1 MSEKRTPTMDKRT
14 IRILLVDDH
23 PVLRRGVR
31 DTLAA
36 EMDIEVSGEA
46 GDAATALKLLETSR
60 PDVAVV
66 DISLERDSGLELMRT
81 IRTHYPDVKILALS
95 MHDDSLYAERVI
107 RVGALGYVNKSQP
120 GDVLIRALRKVA
132 EGEMVLSPDL
142 TDQIVKRVVSVD
154 GPPRTGIAALSDRE
168 LQIFEFI
175 GRGLVVREIA
185 EQLCISIKTV
195 ESHVEHIKTKLGMKS
210 SRELVR
216 RAALWIEGDK
226 A

>member
-1 MSEKRTPTMDKRT
+1 MNEKRNPTMEKRT

-31 DTLAA
+31 DTLAS
-36 EMDIEVSGEA
+36 EPDIEVSGEA
-46 GDAATALKLLETSR
+46 GDAASALKLLEASR

-81 IRTHYPDVKILALS
+81 IRTQYPDVKILALS

-107 RVGALGYVNKSQP
+107 RVGALGYVNKSQS
-120 GDVLIRALRKVA
+120 GEVLVRALRKVA
-132 EGEMVLSPDL
+132 DGEMVLSPDL
-142 TDQIVKRVVSVD
+142 TDQIVKRVVATD
-154 GPPRTGIAALSDRE
+154 GTPRTGIASLSDRE

-216 RAALWIEGDK
+216 RAALWIEGNVN
-226 A
+226 

>member
-1 MSEKRTPTMDKRT
+1 MNDKRTPTMEKRT

-31 DTLAA
+31 DTLGA
-36 EMDIEVSGEA
+36 EMDIEVVAEA
-46 GDAATALKLLETSR
+46 GDAATALKALETDR

-66 DISLERDSGLELMRT
+66 DISLERGSGLELMRT
-81 IRTHYPDVKILALS
+81 IRTQYPEVKILALS

-120 GDVLIRALRKVA
+120 GEVLIRALRKVA
-132 EGEMVLSPDL
+132 DGEMVLSPDL
-142 TDQIVKRVVSVD
+142 TDQIVKRVVAVD
-154 GPPRTGIAALSDRE
+154 GAPRTGIASLSDRE

-216 RAALWIEGDK
+216 RAALWIEGNM

>member
-1 MSEKRTPTMDKRT
+1 
-14 IRILLVDDH
+14 
-23 PVLRRGVR
+23 
-31 DTLAA
+31 
-36 EMDIEVSGEA
+36 
-46 GDAATALKLLETSR
+46 
-60 PDVAVV
+60 
-66 DISLERDSGLELMRT
+66 RDSGLELMRT
-81 IRTHYPDVKILALS
+81 IRTQYPDVKILALS

-107 RVGALGYVNKSQP
+107 RVGALGYVNKSQS
-120 GDVLIRALRKVA
+120 GEVLVRALRKVA

-154 GPPRTGIAALSDRE
+154 GPARTGIASLSDRE

-216 RAALWIEGDK
+216 RAALWIEGNV